1 MVPTVPPSECEGRV
15 SKHEYTRYVEGVP
28 VKDRTPKLAA
38 RRGRMKLNGRSLK
51 RLLNERA
58 AKAQKGS
65 PSR

>member
-1 MVPTVPPSECEGRV
+1 M
-15 SKHEYTRYVEGVP
+15 SKPDFTRYVEGVP

-58 AKAQKGS
+58 AKAQKGT

>member
-1 MVPTVPPSECEGRV
+1 M
-15 SKHEYTRYVEGVP
+15 SKHEFTRYVDGVP

-38 RRGRMKLNGRSLK
+38 KRGRQKLNGIALK

-58 AKAQKGS
+58 AKAQRGT

>member
-1 MVPTVPPSECEGRV
+1 M
-15 SKHEYTRYVEGVP
+15 SKHEWTRYVEGYP

-38 RRGRMKLNGRSLK
+38 KRGRMKLNGRSLK

-58 AKAQKGS
+58 AKAQRGT

>member
-1 MVPTVPPSECEGRV
+1 MREPAF
-15 SKHEYTRYVEGVP
+15 TRYVEGYP

-51 RLLNERA
+51 TLLVERA
-58 AKAQKGS
+58 AKAAQKGT

>member
-1 MVPTVPPSECEGRV
+1 MNPDF
-15 SKHEYTRYVEGVP
+15 TRYDEGVP

-38 RRGRMKLNGRSLK
+38 RKGRMKLNGRSLK

-58 AKAQKGS
+58 AKAQRGN

>member
-1 MVPTVPPSECEGRV
+1 MNPD
-15 SKHEYTRYVEGVP
+15 YTRYVEGVP

-38 RRGRMKLNGRSLK
+38 KRGRMKLNGRSLK

-58 AKAQKGS
+58 AKAQRGT